1 MVLFWFDQQER
12 LKTKKGQELLSDDC
26 RGDIV
31 PTNVAPAPEPVEGKI
46 AVRIGPDGRPVVVVK
61 E

>member
-12 LKTKKGQELLSDDC
+12 LKTTKGQELLSDDR

-31 PTNVAPAPEPVEGKI
+31 PTNVEPAPEPVEGKI
-46 AVRIGPDGRPVVVVK
+46 AVRIRPDGRPVVVVK

>member
-12 LKTKKGQELLSDDC
+12 LKTKKGQELLSDDR

-46 AVRIGPDGRPVVVVK
+46 AVRIGPHGRPVVVVK

>member
-12 LKTKKGQELLSDDC
+12 LKTKKGQELLAEDR
-26 RGDIV
+26 RGDIA
-31 PTNVAPAPEPVEGKI
+31 PTNVAATPKPVEGKI
-46 AVRIGPDGRPVVVVK
+46 AVRTGPDGRPVVVVK